1 MLLEYEY
8 NKIQKGRDDLEAAK
22 YITPTDQILRD
33 VGCSEELIDEY
44 LSSAPNTHKQVCIL
58 EKQRKLLLQKL
69 HENQKQIDNLDFLL
83 YQQRKNI

>member
-1 MLLEYEY
+1 M
-8 NKIQKGRDDLEAAK
+8 EAAK

-33 VGCSEELIDEY
+33 AGCSEELIDEY
-44 LSSAPNTHKQVCIL
+44 LSLASNTHKQVCIL

-83 YQQRKNI
+83 YQKRKNIIGEKSNDEI

>member
-1 MLLEYEY
+1 MEEV
-8 NKIQKGRDDLEAAK
+8 K

-33 VGCSEELIDEY
+33 AGCSEELIDEY
-44 LSSAPNTHKQVCIL
+44 LNAAPNTRKQVSLL

-69 HENQKQIDNLDFLL
+69 HEDQKQIDSLDFLL